1 MGKIFETL
9 TMMSCLMRK
18 GNMGKT
24 SEDAQWSQKQE
35 ARI

>member
-24 SEDAQWSQKQE
+24 SEDARSQKQE